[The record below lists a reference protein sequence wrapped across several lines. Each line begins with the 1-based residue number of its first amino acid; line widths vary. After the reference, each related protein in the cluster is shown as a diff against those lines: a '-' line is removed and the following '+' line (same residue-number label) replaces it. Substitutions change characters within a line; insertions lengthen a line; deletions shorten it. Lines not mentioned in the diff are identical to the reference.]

1 MLEKYNRQIYLTL
14 RLATFMLLSYF
25 VLRNVPFNNYSNA
38 DIFRLLLLIST
49 IFIVVDNYYP
59 NVYYE

>member
-14 RLATFMLLSYF
+14 RLLAFMFLSYV
-25 VLRNVPFNNYSNA
+25 VLRYVPFNNYSSG
-38 DIFRLLLLIST
+38 DIFRLLLLLSV

-59 NVYYE
+59 NLYYE